1 VFQDILNSKII
12 KGTKVLGIDYFINS
26 DGQIDLNCVLLSQKK
41 GKVLIEN
48 LFDEIT
54 SIDQLKD
61 NEDIKSLPVILSI
74 DGKGVLFRISEQV
87 KNQKLIHHILP
98 NAKEEDFY
106 LQNVPAYDN
115 KIIISAIRKEV
126 LNTILDKLSQIG
138 MQVYN
143 LHVGPLAANNLHG
156 IISESSF
163 FTKKYEIGF
172 ESGLIK
178 NIAKLS
184 ETKSNYLQI
193 GDDEIYSEN
202 ILAYSTALGFY
213 LPDSDSELIETVE
226 ESKKEYLYK
235 RGFVKAGWFSLAF
248 FFTLLMIN
256 FFFFNSYNSKLNQ
269 LTFSFNQNKELLKKL
284 ETLKSEYLIKEQYF
298 VNSGF
303 LDASRLS
310 YYADRIAYSMPKN
323 ITLSEMEINPL
334 NTKIKEEKTIGFSMN
349 TIHITG
355 SVSQSIILNNWLKKL
370 KKLEWIENVDII
382 EYNQEIASI
391 PAIFELEIELR

>member
-1 VFQDILNSKII
+1 MIQNILNSNFV

-41 GKVLIEN
+41 GKILIEK

-54 SIDQLKD
+54 SIDQLND
-61 NEDIKSLPVILSI
+61 DDLKSLPVILSV

-106 LQNVPAYDN
+106 LQSVPANDN
-115 KIIISAIRKEV
+115 KIVISAIRKEV
-126 LNTILDKLSQIG
+126 LNAILDKLKQIG

-143 LHVGPLAANNLHG
+143 LYVGPLAVNNLQG
-156 IISESSF
+156 IINESLYC
-163 FTKKYEIGF
+163 TQKYEISQ
-172 ESGLIK
+172 EAGLIES
-178 NIAKLS
+178 IIKLA
-184 ETKSNYLQI
+184 EPKLNYVQI
-193 GDDEIYSEN
+193 GDDEVTSES

-213 LPDSDSELIETVE
+213 LSDSDSELIETVE

-256 FFFFNSYNSKLNQ
+256 FFFFNTYNSKLNQ
-269 LTFSFNQNKELLKKL
+269 LTFSYNQNKELLKKL
-284 ETLKSEYLIKEQYF
+284 ESLKDEYLIKEQYF
-298 VNSGF
+298 VNTGF

-323 ITLSEMEINPL
+323 ITLSGMEINPL
-334 NTKIKEEKTIGFSMN
+334 NTKIKEEKILGFSMN
-349 TIHITG
+349 KIRISG

-370 KKLEWIENVDII
+370 KKLEWIENVDIL
-382 EYNQEIASI
+382 EYNQELASV
-391 PAIFELEIELR
+391 PAIFELEIDIE